1 MALGSAGSDFVASE
15 NQAANSCKGSSAS
28 VKSPLVIPSGCFIE
42 ACSGIAEFQ
51 VVAEVT
57 DRALLLCTNMRPVA
71 DFCPFAAGFFRL
83 ACRNLY
89 RAGLAR
95 RLWRALSAA
104 VLISGL
110 AVTAGGCSFSY
121 QLDNMFAKKDD
132 PAATHSLQLT
142 SPTIKPVDI
151 VPPEADLAMARA
163 AATEVMTKGGKDASL
178 SWENPQTGTRG
189 TVTPIASARNED
201 GGVTCHEFLASFER
215 EGTSSWM
222 QGDAC
227 RASKGQWE
235 VRSLKP
241 WQQRT

>member
-1 MALGSAGSDFVASE
+1 MALVTSA
-15 NQAANSCKGSSAS
+15 
-28 VKSPLVIPSGCFIE
+28 
-42 ACSGIAEFQ
+42 
-51 VVAEVT
+51 
-57 DRALLLCTNMRPVA
+57 
-71 DFCPFAAGFFRL
+71 
-83 ACRNLY
+83 
-89 RAGLAR
+89 
-95 RLWRALSAA
+95 
-104 VLISGL
+104 L

-121 QLDNMFAKKDD
+121 QLDNLFAKKDD
-132 PAATHSLQLT
+132 PSVTGTMQPAPLT
-142 SPTIKPVDI
+142 VRPADI

-163 AATEVMTKGGKDASL
+163 AATEIMTKGGKDASL

-215 EGTSSWM
+215 EGSSSWM

-227 RASKGQWE
+227 RANKGKWE